1 MSASDEPRK
10 DDNSKEIAEVKA
22 VAGGVETAVNSQW
35 RMLVVGRADGPK
47 RVAGERFK
55 EAPLFKDFNH
65 IGIGI
70 GIRPRRP
77 EKLLGSRKWWCCRR
91 GK

>member
-1 MSASDEPRK
+1 MSAAEEPRK
-10 DDNSKEIAEVKA
+10 DDNSEEISEVKA
-22 VAGGVETAVNSQW
+22 VGGGVEAAVNSQG
-35 RMLVVGRADGPK
+35 RALSGRADGPE

-70 GIRPRRP
+70 GIGIRLRRP
-77 EKLLGSRKWWCCRR
+77 EKLLGSRRR
-91 GK
+91 